1 MTISIDDELFHNV
14 KQIVKGR
21 NLTLFNELEAIT
33 APADSFGHLARSIRT
48 V

>member
-1 MTISIDDELFHNV
+1 MNKLEKNKVSKNDYIILMSIYTISIL
-14 KQIVKGR
+14 
-21 NLTLFNELEAIT
+21 T